1 MGCSFVDAREIRFTL
16 RPVSCAG
23 HYCEPVA
30 IRQVGQLKAVNAR
43 CSDALPRQRAK
54 EAGRKKSAARELARA
69 VQGSDAMKRLFG
81 AIAAFSILLASGG
94 HSLAQGWPNR
104 PIRMV
109 VPYTPGGYT
118 DLMARLVGQKISEAL
133 GQPIVFENKP
143 GANAIIG
150 TDVVAKAAPD
160 GYTFGTVIAAH
171 AVNATLNPKLPY
183 DTLKDFSY
191 VSLMSV
197 APLIMIAHPSL
208 PANNVKELVALA
220 KTKPGQL
227 NFASSGVGAA
237 AHLTME
243 MFKSRTGIEMQHIP
257 YKGTAGALQD
267 TVGGQINVMFD
278 IVGPLMP
285 QVRSGNA
292 KAIVVTAKERIPAAP
307 DVPTMAEQGVP
318 DFISGT
324 WAGIIAPA
332 GTPREIVDRVAAEAK
347 KALADPAMK
356 AKLAEQ
362 GIVAVG
368 DGPDE
373 FRVFVTDE
381 ISRWSKVIT
390 DAGIKME

>member
-1 MGCSFVDAREIRFTL
+1 MKCLSRALVAL
-16 RPVSCAG
+16 VVAVVWAG
-23 HYCEPVA
+23 TA
-30 IRQVGQLKAVNAR
+30 
-43 CSDALPRQRAK
+43 
-54 EAGRKKSAARELARA
+54 SA
-69 VQGSDAMKRLFG
+69 QS
-81 AIAAFSILLASGG
+81 
-94 HSLAQGWPNR
+94 WPNR
-104 PIRMV
+104 PIRMI

-118 DLMARLVGQKISEAL
+118 DLMARLVGQKVADAL
-133 GQPIVFENKP
+133 GQTIVFENKP

-150 TDVVAKAAPD
+150 TEVVAKAAPD

-171 AVNATLNPKLPY
+171 AVNATLNPRLPY
-183 DTLKDFSY
+183 DTMKDLSY

-208 PANNVKELVALA
+208 PANNVKELIALA
-220 KTKPGQL
+220 KAKPGEL
-227 NFASSGVGAA
+227 NFASSGIGAA

-243 MFKSRTGIEMQHIP
+243 MFKSRAGINMQHVP

-267 TVGGQINVMFD
+267 LVGGQINVMFD

-285 QVRSGNA
+285 QVKSGNA

-318 DFISGT
+318 DFVSGT

-332 GTPREIVDRVAAEAK
+332 GTPKEIVDRVSAEAK
-347 KALADPAMK
+347 KALADPALQ

-368 DGPDE
+368 SSPEE
-373 FRVFVTDE
+373 FRTFVGEE
-381 ISRWSKVIT
+381 IARWGKVIS
-390 DAGIKME
+390 DAGIKIEQ

>member
-1 MGCSFVDAREIRFTL
+1 MNRLFHVLAAFAVMLAGVDA
-16 RPVSCAG
+16 A
-23 HYCEPVA
+23 
-30 IRQVGQLKAVNAR
+30 
-43 CSDALPRQRAK
+43 
-54 EAGRKKSAARELARA
+54 SAQA
-69 VQGSDAMKRLFG
+69 
-81 AIAAFSILLASGG
+81 
-94 HSLAQGWPNR
+94 WPNH
-104 PIRMV
+104 PIRMI

-118 DLMARLVGQKISEAL
+118 DLMARLVGQKISDAL
-133 GQPIVFENKP
+133 GQPIIFENKP

-150 TDVVAKAAPD
+150 ADVVAKAPPD

-183 DTLKDFSY
+183 DTMKDFTY

-208 PANNVKELVALA
+208 PANNVQELIALA
-220 KTKPGQL
+220 KAKPGQL
-227 NFASSGVGAA
+227 NFASSGIGAA

-243 MFKSRTGIEMQHIP
+243 MFKSRTGIQMQHIP

-278 IVGPLMP
+278 IIGPLMP
-285 QVRSGNA
+285 QVTSGNV
-292 KAIVVTAKERIPAAP
+292 KAIVVTARERVPAAAN
-307 DVPTMAEQGVP
+307 VPTMAEQGVP
-318 DFISGT
+318 DFVSGT

-332 GTPREIVDRVAAEAK
+332 GVPKEIVDRVAAEAK
-347 KALADPAMK
+347 KALADPAMQ

-368 DGPDE
+368 STPEE
-373 FRVFVTDE
+373 FRSFVAEE
-381 ISRWSKVIT
+381 ITNWKKVIT

>member
-1 MGCSFVDAREIRFTL
+1 MNFAFRGLA
-16 RPVSCAG
+16 
-23 HYCEPVA
+23 
-30 IRQVGQLKAVNAR
+30 
-43 CSDALPRQRAK
+43 AL
-54 EAGRKKSAARELARA
+54 GI
-69 VQGSDAMKRLFG
+69 
-81 AIAAFSILLASGG
+81 AIALSGSAF
-94 HSLAQGWPNR
+94 AQAWPNK
-104 PIRMV
+104 PIRMI

-118 DLMARLVGQKISEAL
+118 DLMARTVGQKLSEAL
-133 GQPIVFENKP
+133 GVSFIFENRP

-197 APLIMIAHPSL
+197 APLIMIAHPSV
-208 PANNVKELVALA
+208 PASNMKELIALA
-220 KTKPGQL
+220 KVKPGEL

-243 MFKSRTGIEMQHIP
+243 MFKSRTGINMQHIP

-267 TVGGQINVMFD
+267 TVGGRINVMFD
-278 IVGPLMP
+278 VVGPLMP
-285 QVRSGNA
+285 QVKAGNV
-292 KAIVVTAKERIPAAP
+292 KALAVTAKDRIPAAAE
-307 DVPTMAEQGVP
+307 VPTMAEQGVP

-324 WAGIIAPA
+324 WAGIVAPA
-332 GTPREIVDRVAAEAK
+332 GTPKEIVARVSAEVQ
-347 KALADPAMK
+347 KALRDPALQ

-368 DGPDE
+368 NAPE
-373 FRVFVTDE
+373 EYQAFVAEE
-381 ISRWSKVIT
+381 ITRWGKVIK
-390 DAGIKME
+390 DADIKMAE

>member
-1 MGCSFVDAREIRFTL
+1 M
-16 RPVSCAG
+16 
-23 HYCEPVA
+23 
-30 IRQVGQLKAVNAR
+30 
-43 CSDALPRQRAK
+43 
-54 EAGRKKSAARELARA
+54 KSLVRA
-69 VQGSDAMKRLFG
+69 VAALAVMLACAEG
-81 AIAAFSILLASGG
+81 A
-94 HSLAQGWPNR
+94 LAQGWPNR

-171 AVNATLNPKLPY
+171 AVNASLNPKLPY
-183 DTLKDFSY
+183 DTLKDFTY

-197 APLIMIAHPSL
+197 APLILIAHPSL
-208 PANNVKELVALA
+208 PANNVQELIALA
-220 KTKPGQL
+220 KAKPGEL
-227 NFASSGVGAA
+227 NFASSGIGAA

-243 MFKSRTGIEMQHIP
+243 MFKSRTGIKMQHIP

-292 KAIVVTAKERIPAAP
+292 KALVVTAKERIPAAP
-307 DVPTMAEQGVP
+307 DVPTMAEQGVA
-318 DFISGT
+318 DFVSGT

-332 GTPREIVDRVAAEAK
+332 GTPKEIVDRVAAEAK

-356 AKLAEQ
+356 DKLAEQ

-368 DGPDE
+368 STPEE
-373 FRVFVTDE
+373 FRAFVAEE
-381 ISRWSKVIT
+381 IPRWGKVIT
-390 DAGIKME
+390 DAGIKMEP

>member
-1 MGCSFVDAREIRFTL
+1 M
-16 RPVSCAG
+16 
-23 HYCEPVA
+23 
-30 IRQVGQLKAVNAR
+30 
-43 CSDALPRQRAK
+43 
-54 EAGRKKSAARELARA
+54 KSAMRWLAA
-69 VQGSDAMKRLFG
+69 LGIV
-81 AIAAFSILLASGG
+81 AALTASAC
-94 HSLAQGWPNR
+94 AQGWPNK

-118 DLMARLVGQKISEAL
+118 DLMARLVGQKLSEAL
-133 GQPIVFENKP
+133 GQPVIFENKP

-183 DTLKDFSY
+183 DTMKSFSY
-191 VSLMSV
+191 VTLMSV
-197 APLIMIAHPSL
+197 APLILIAHNGL
-208 PANNVKELVALA
+208 PANNIKELVALA
-220 KTKPGQL
+220 KAKPGEL

-243 MFKSRTGIEMQHIP
+243 MFKSRMGLDMVHVP

-267 TVGGQINVMFD
+267 TVGGRINVMFD

-285 QVRSGNA
+285 QVKAGNA
-292 KAIVVTAKERIPAAP
+292 KALGLAATEQIPAAP
-307 DVPTMAEQGVP
+307 GVPTIIEQGVP

-332 GTPREIVDRVAAEAK
+332 GTPQEIIDRVSAEAR

-368 DGPDE
+368 NSPEE
-373 FRVFVTDE
+373 FRGFVAEE
-381 ISRWSKVIT
+381 IDRWAKVIK
-390 DAGIKME
+390 DAGIKMEQ

>member
-1 MGCSFVDAREIRFTL
+1 
-16 RPVSCAG
+16 
-23 HYCEPVA
+23 
-30 IRQVGQLKAVNAR
+30 
-43 CSDALPRQRAK
+43 
-54 EAGRKKSAARELARA
+54 
-69 VQGSDAMKRLFG
+69 
-81 AIAAFSILLASGG
+81 
-94 HSLAQGWPNR
+94 
-104 PIRMV
+104 
-109 VPYTPGGYT
+109 
-118 DLMARLVGQKISEAL
+118 MARLVGQKISEAL

-307 DVPTMAEQGVP
+307 NVPTMAEQGVP

-332 GTPREIVDRVAAEAK
+332 GTPKEIVDRVAAEAK

-381 ISRWSKVIT
+381 IARWSKVIT

>member
-1 MGCSFVDAREIRFTL
+1 MKVLFRVAAALAIVLGCT
-16 RPVSCAG
+16 G
-23 HYCEPVA
+23 
-30 IRQVGQLKAVNAR
+30 
-43 CSDALPRQRAK
+43 
-54 EAGRKKSAARELARA
+54 SA
-69 VQGSDAMKRLFG
+69 
-81 AIAAFSILLASGG
+81 
-94 HSLAQGWPNR
+94 LAQGWPNR
-104 PIRMV
+104 PIRMI

-133 GQPIVFENKP
+133 GQPIIFENKP

-208 PANNVKELVALA
+208 PANNVQELIALA
-220 KTKPGQL
+220 KAKPGEL

-243 MFKSRTGIEMQHIP
+243 MFKSRTGIDMLHIP

-267 TVGGQINVMFD
+267 VIGGRINVMFD
-278 IVGPLMP
+278 VVGPLMP
-285 QVRSGNA
+285 QVRSGLA
-292 KAIVVTAKERIPAAP
+292 KAIVVTAKERIPAAS
-307 DVPTMAEQGVP
+307 DVPTMAEQGVA
-318 DFISGT
+318 DFVSGT

-332 GTPREIVDRVAAEAK
+332 GTPKEIVDRVSAEAK
-347 KALADPAMK
+347 KALADPALK
-356 AKLAEQ
+356 DKLVEQ

-368 DGPDE
+368 STPEE
-373 FRVFVTDE
+373 FRAFVEEE
-381 ISRWSKVIT
+381 IVRWRKVIT

>member
-1 MGCSFVDAREIRFTL
+1 MKYLFRALAAFAL
-16 RPVSCAG
+16 LLSCAG
-23 HYCEPVA
+23 
-30 IRQVGQLKAVNAR
+30 
-43 CSDALPRQRAK
+43 
-54 EAGRKKSAARELARA
+54 
-69 VQGSDAMKRLFG
+69 G
-81 AIAAFSILLASGG
+81 AW
-94 HSLAQGWPNR
+94 AQGWPNR
-104 PIRMV
+104 SIRMV

-118 DLMARLVGQKISEAL
+118 DLMARTVGQKLSEAL
-133 GQPIVFENKP
+133 GQPIIFENRP

-150 TDVVAKAAPD
+150 ADVVAKAPPD

-197 APLIMIAHPSL
+197 APLIMIAHPAL
-208 PANNVKELVALA
+208 PANNMKELIALA
-220 KTKPGQL
+220 KAKPGEL

-243 MFKSRTGIEMQHIP
+243 MFKSRVGIDMQHIP

-267 TVGGQINVMFD
+267 TVGGRVNVMFD
-278 IVGPLMP
+278 VVGPLMP
-285 QVRSGNA
+285 HVKSGTA

-307 DVPTMAEQGVP
+307 DVATMAEQGVP
-318 DFISGT
+318 DFVSGT

-332 GTPREIVDRVAAEAK
+332 GTPKEIVDRVAAEAK

-373 FRVFVTDE
+373 FRVFVADE
-381 ISRWSKVIT
+381 IGRWSKVIT

>member
-1 MGCSFVDAREIRFTL
+1 MKYLL
-16 RPVSCAG
+16 RAL
-23 HYCEPVA
+23 A
-30 IRQVGQLKAVNAR
+30 ALAVIVTFA
-43 CSDALPRQRAK
+43 SDA
-54 EAGRKKSAARELARA
+54 SA
-69 VQGSDAMKRLFG
+69 QN
-81 AIAAFSILLASGG
+81 
-94 HSLAQGWPNR
+94 WPNR

-118 DLMARLVGQKISEAL
+118 DLMARLVGQKVAEAI
-133 GQPIVFENKP
+133 GATIVFENKP

-150 TDVVAKAAPD
+150 TDSVAKAAPD

-183 DTLKDFSY
+183 DTLKDLNY

-220 KTKPGQL
+220 KAKPGEL
-227 NFASSGVGAA
+227 NFASSGIGAA

-243 MFKSRTGIEMQHIP
+243 MFKSRMGINMQHVP

-267 TVGGQINVMFD
+267 LVGGQVNVMFD

-285 QVRSGNA
+285 QVKSGNA

-318 DFISGT
+318 DFVSGT

-332 GTPREIVDRVAAEAK
+332 GTPKEIIDRVSAEAK
-347 KALADPAMK
+347 KALADPALQ

-368 DGPDE
+368 SSPEE
-373 FRVFVTDE
+373 FRAFVGEE
-381 ISRWSKVIT
+381 IARWAKVIN
-390 DAGIKME
+390 DARIKIEQ

>member
-1 MGCSFVDAREIRFTL
+1 MKYLFRAITALAVVLA
-16 RPVSCAG
+16 CAG
-23 HYCEPVA
+23 
-30 IRQVGQLKAVNAR
+30 
-43 CSDALPRQRAK
+43 
-54 EAGRKKSAARELARA
+54 
-69 VQGSDAMKRLFG
+69 G
-81 AIAAFSILLASGG
+81 A
-94 HSLAQGWPNR
+94 LAQGWPNR
-104 PIRMV
+104 PIRMI

-118 DLMARLVGQKISEAL
+118 DLMARLVGQKISDAL
-133 GQPIVFENKP
+133 GQPIIFENKP

-208 PANNVKELVALA
+208 PANNVQELIALA
-220 KTKPGQL
+220 KAKPGEL

-243 MFKSRTGIEMQHIP
+243 MFKSRTGIDMLHIP

-267 TVGGQINVMFD
+267 VIGGRINVMFD
-278 IVGPLMP
+278 VVGPLMP
-285 QVRSGNA
+285 QVRSGLA
-292 KAIVVTAKERIPAAP
+292 KAIVVTAKERIPAAS

-318 DFISGT
+318 DFVSGT

-332 GTPREIVDRVAAEAK
+332 GTPKEIVDRVAAEAK
-347 KALADPAMK
+347 KALTDPALK
-356 AKLAEQ
+356 EKLVEQ

-368 DGPDE
+368 GSPEE
-373 FRVFVTDE
+373 FRAFVEEE
-381 ISRWSKVIT
+381 IGRWRKVIT
-390 DAGIKME
+390 DAGIKMEP

>member
-1 MGCSFVDAREIRFTL
+1 MKSLFRALATFAIGLA
-16 RPVSCAG
+16 CAG
-23 HYCEPVA
+23 
-30 IRQVGQLKAVNAR
+30 
-43 CSDALPRQRAK
+43 
-54 EAGRKKSAARELARA
+54 
-69 VQGSDAMKRLFG
+69 G
-81 AIAAFSILLASGG
+81 AE
-94 HSLAQGWPNR
+94 AQGWPNR
-104 PIRMV
+104 SIRMV

-150 TDVVAKAAPD
+150 TDSVAKAAPD

-183 DTLKDFSY
+183 DTLKDFTY

-208 PANNVKELVALA
+208 PANNVKELIALA
-220 KTKPGQL
+220 KAKPGEL

-243 MFKSRTGIEMQHIP
+243 MFKSRTGIDMVHVP

-267 TVGGQINVMFD
+267 TVGGRINVMFD
-278 IVGPLMP
+278 IVGPLME
-285 QVRSGNA
+285 QVRAGNA
-292 KAIVVTAKERIPAAP
+292 KAIVVTAKERIQAAP
-307 DVPTMAEQGVP
+307 DVPTMAEQGIP
-318 DFISGT
+318 DFVSGT

-332 GTPREIVDRVAAEAK
+332 GTPKEIVDRVAAEAK
-347 KALADPAMK
+347 KALADPALQE
-356 AKLAEQ
+356 KLVAQ

-368 DGPDE
+368 STPEE
-373 FRVFVTDE
+373 FRVFVPEE
-381 ISRWSKVIT
+381 IARWKKVIT
-390 DAGIKME
+390 DAGIKIEP

>member
-1 MGCSFVDAREIRFTL
+1 MKYLFRTIAALAIVLT
-16 RPVSCAG
+16 CAG
-23 HYCEPVA
+23 
-30 IRQVGQLKAVNAR
+30 
-43 CSDALPRQRAK
+43 
-54 EAGRKKSAARELARA
+54 
-69 VQGSDAMKRLFG
+69 G
-81 AIAAFSILLASGG
+81 A
-94 HSLAQGWPNR
+94 LAQGWPNR

-118 DLMARLVGQKISEAL
+118 DLMARLVGQKISDAL
-133 GQPIVFENKP
+133 GQPIIFENKP

-208 PANNVKELVALA
+208 PANNVQELIALA
-220 KTKPGQL
+220 KAKPGEL

-243 MFKSRTGIEMQHIP
+243 MFKSRTGIDMLHIP

-267 TVGGQINVMFD
+267 VIGGRINVMFD
-278 IVGPLMP
+278 VVGPLMP
-285 QVRSGNA
+285 QVRSGLA
-292 KAIVVTAKERIPAAP
+292 KSIVVTAKERIPAAS
-307 DVPTMAEQGVP
+307 DVPTMAEQGVA
-318 DFISGT
+318 DFVSGT

-332 GTPREIVDRVAAEAK
+332 GTPKEIVDRVAAEAK
-347 KALADPAMK
+347 KALADPALK
-356 AKLAEQ
+356 DKLVEQ

-368 DGPDE
+368 STPEE
-373 FRVFVTDE
+373 FRAFVTEE
-381 ISRWSKVIT
+381 IVRWRKVIT
-390 DAGIKME
+390 DAGIKMEP

>member
-1 MGCSFVDAREIRFTL
+1 MPHPERIDCGTNMMKCLFRALAAF
-16 RPVSCAG
+16 
-23 HYCEPVA
+23 
-30 IRQVGQLKAVNAR
+30 AVVL
-43 CSDALPRQRAK
+43 S
-54 EAGRKKSAARELARA
+54 GVSAA
-69 VQGSDAMKRLFG
+69 S
-81 AIAAFSILLASGG
+81 
-94 HSLAQGWPNR
+94 AQAWPNH
-104 PIRMV
+104 PIRMI

-118 DLMARLVGQKISEAL
+118 DLMARTVGQKLSEAL
-133 GQPIVFENKP
+133 GQPIIFENKP

-150 TDVVAKAAPD
+150 TDVVAKAPPD
-160 GYTFGTVIAAH
+160 GYTIGTVIAAH

-208 PANNVKELVALA
+208 PANNMKELIALA
-220 KTKPGQL
+220 KAKPGEL

-243 MFKSRTGIEMQHIP
+243 MFKSRTGINMQHVP

-267 TVGGQINVMFD
+267 TVGGRINVMFD
-278 IVGPLMP
+278 VVGPLMP
-285 QVRSGNA
+285 QVRSGNV
-292 KAIVVTAKERIPAAP
+292 KALAVTAKDRIPAAAE
-307 DVPTMAEQGVP
+307 VPTMAEQGVP

-332 GTPREIVDRVAAEAK
+332 GTPKEIVDRIAAEAK
-347 KALADPAMK
+347 KALADPAMRD
-356 AKLAEQ
+356 KLAEQ

-368 DGPDE
+368 STPEE
-373 FRVFVTDE
+373 FRAFVAEE
-381 ISRWSKVIT
+381 ITNWKKVIT

>member
-1 MGCSFVDAREIRFTL
+1 MKILFRALAALAIVLA
-16 RPVSCAG
+16 CAG
-23 HYCEPVA
+23 
-30 IRQVGQLKAVNAR
+30 
-43 CSDALPRQRAK
+43 
-54 EAGRKKSAARELARA
+54 
-69 VQGSDAMKRLFG
+69 G
-81 AIAAFSILLASGG
+81 A
-94 HSLAQGWPNR
+94 LAQGWPNR
-104 PIRMV
+104 PIRMI

-118 DLMARLVGQKISEAL
+118 DLMARLVGNKISEAL
-133 GQPIVFENKP
+133 GQPIIFENKP

-208 PANNVKELVALA
+208 PASNVQELIALA
-220 KTKPGQL
+220 KAKPGEL

-243 MFKSRTGIEMQHIP
+243 MFKSRTGIDMQHIP

-267 TVGGQINVMFD
+267 VIGGRINVMFD
-278 IVGPLMP
+278 VVGPLMP
-285 QVRSGNA
+285 QVRSGLA
-292 KAIVVTAKERIPAAP
+292 KSIVVTAKERIPAAS
-307 DVPTMAEQGVP
+307 DVPTMAEQGVS
-318 DFISGT
+318 DFVSGT

-332 GTPREIVDRVAAEAK
+332 GTPKEIVDRVSAEAK
-347 KALADPAMK
+347 KALADPALQ
-356 AKLAEQ
+356 AKLVEQ

-368 DGPDE
+368 STPDD
-373 FRVFVTDE
+373 FRAFVGEE
-381 ISRWSKVIT
+381 IARWKKVIT
-390 DAGIKME
+390 DAGIKMEP